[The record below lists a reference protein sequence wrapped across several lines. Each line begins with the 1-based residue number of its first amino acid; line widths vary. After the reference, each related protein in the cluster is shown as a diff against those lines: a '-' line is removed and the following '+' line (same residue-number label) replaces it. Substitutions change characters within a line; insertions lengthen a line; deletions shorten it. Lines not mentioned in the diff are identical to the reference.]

1 LEYIVTA
8 LAANGTC
15 ARASPSILGPRPHAV
30 AHNEQYRKLV
40 ESYRLRHKVKPGITG
55 LAQVNGCRG
64 ETSTLD
70 AMERRVA
77 YDLQYIREWSVLLDL
92 RIIAQTILLVF
103 TDDKAY

>member
-1 LEYIVTA
+1 M
-8 LAANGTC
+8 
-15 ARASPSILGPRPHAV
+15 SILGRRPHAV
-30 AHNEQYRKLV
+30 AHNEQYHKRIKPYIL
-40 ESYRLRHKVKPGITG
+40 RLNVKPGITG
-55 LAQVNGCRG
+55 LAQGYGCRD

-77 YDLQYIREWSVLLDL
+77 YDLQYIREWSVLLDF